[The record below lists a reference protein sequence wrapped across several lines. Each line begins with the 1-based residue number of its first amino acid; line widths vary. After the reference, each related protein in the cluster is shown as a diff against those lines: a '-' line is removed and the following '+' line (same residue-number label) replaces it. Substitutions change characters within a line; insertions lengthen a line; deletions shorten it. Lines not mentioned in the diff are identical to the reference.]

1 MAEAAP
7 PVRRGGHG
15 IARALSFIVIGLTLL
30 TVLGFAALRWIDS
43 DAGRAFVVRQLPL
56 VKPQSGLRITA
67 GRIDGSLFGKAVIHD
82 MVLSD
87 PRGRFAE
94 VPRLALDWRPL
105 DLINKTFRA
114 RDIAAPVVRILR
126 APALNPST
134 DDRILPDFDFDIG
147 RLAIDRLIL
156 EAPVSGQRR
165 VLSVGGNADIRDG
178 RVKARLVALTLP
190 ESGLAGSGDT
200 LRLVI
205 DAEPDANRFD
215 LDGVI
220 KGPANG
226 AIAGLL
232 GLNAPLAVTLAGD
245 GAWQAWQGRLD
256 ARLGG
261 KALAN
266 LALTAAEGRFTL
278 KGSANAGL
286 VLTGVPA
293 RLAAPLVR
301 IDASAVAAD
310 GKTAVTADLASSAL
324 SVTAKARLD
333 IGAETIDSGTI
344 TARLL
349 APAALHPKIGG
360 RNVSA
365 TGTLGGR
372 FADPVLTYRLTTASA
387 AWSSY
392 VAEGL
397 AATGTINLGSTPLTI
412 QVAATARRV
421 TGVAE
426 TAAPLLTNVRA
437 SGAIAWADGRLT
449 SNAIG
454 FRSDKLSGQAVLTVV
469 PARDDYLIAIKGL
482 LPRYVI
488 PQTGL
493 ADISADVRVTP
504 SRNGARVAG
513 RTTVRLVRI
522 DNGFFAALTD
532 GLPVI
537 TSDLD
542 IADDLSLA
550 FRNTRLVAPG
560 LTLSANG
567 TRSAAGL
574 DRLSGAG
581 TSRAYGPLTLAL
593 AGPIDAPV
601 VDVVLQKP
609 GFGIG
614 LTNLSGHVAP
624 AVGGWSFTADG
635 ASSYGP
641 VAGRGLIRTATDPVT
656 IEIERASIV
665 GMIGQGR
672 IVQTDTGPFAGRI
685 GFAGSG
691 LTGVVQLAA
700 AGAVQRADVDVTAN
714 EARIDLV
721 TPISIDRGRVQLSVL
736 LPDSGPSASGSFT
749 LSGVERDGLRLDTAS
764 GTLRYA
770 NGDGQAKLA
779 ASGTT
784 TIPFTLTATA
794 DLGADE
800 ARLIGSGTLDG
811 KPVTLSGPAVF
822 TRDSDGWRLAP
833 VSIITP
839 DGKTALSGIFGSHSA
854 LKANFDRVS
863 LSLLT
868 VALPALDVSGR
879 VSGTIDIDLPAGGT
893 PTGTAALRINH
904 LSRAGIA
911 SSSAPID
918 VGINANLSA
927 AGSVAR
933 AVIVRGGKVEGR
945 MQARIGP
952 IPAGSGT
959 LTERLFA
966 SPVVAQLRYNGPA
979 QALWGLS
986 GVEAMDVRG
995 PISVAADVSGL
1006 LGNPQIS
1013 GTARSEGARVEAVS
1027 VGAVIDQVSL
1037 DSRFTASRLELTR
1050 FSGRVGKDGSII
1062 GTGGIDLSGE
1072 RGFPMDIRLR
1082 LKNAQLVN
1090 RDDFTGSATGTVR
1103 IATDQYGGVVSG
1115 KLVVDKATYRIGRGS
1130 AIDVPTLYV
1139 TEKNTRV
1146 LGRRVVAYAPPTRW
1160 LLNLDI
1166 SGDRRLF
1173 LSGMGIEAEWRAN
1186 VKVKGGATTPE
1197 VSGRVQLVRGDYDFA
1212 GKRFSLTKGDVRF
1225 QGVFPPDPIIDIA
1238 AESSAQGFTA
1248 QLAITGTAQRPQIAF
1263 SSVPALPEDEVL
1275 SRVLF
1280 GSSVT
1285 DLSAPEALQLAAA
1298 LASLRG
1304 GSGGLNP
1311 INMVKKGLGIDRLRI
1326 LPADTTTGRKTAVAA
1341 GQYIGRSVYVELAT
1355 DAQGYSATNIE
1366 ISLTRSLSILSQVA
1380 TLGGTSANLRW
1391 KKDY

>member
-1 MAEAAP
+1 
-7 PVRRGGHG
+7 
-15 IARALSFIVIGLTLL
+15 
-30 TVLGFAALRWIDS
+30 
-43 DAGRAFVVRQLPL
+43 
-56 VKPQSGLRITA
+56 
-67 GRIDGSLFGKAVIHD
+67 
-82 MVLSD
+82 
-87 PRGRFAE
+87 
-94 VPRLALDWRPL
+94 
-105 DLINKTFRA
+105 
-114 RDIAAPVVRILR
+114 
-126 APALNPST
+126 
-134 DDRILPDFDFDIG
+134 
-147 RLAIDRLIL
+147 
-156 EAPVSGQRR
+156 
-165 VLSVGGNADIRDG
+165 
-178 RVKARLVALTLP
+178 
-190 ESGLAGSGDT
+190 
-200 LRLVI
+200 
-205 DAEPDANRFD
+205 
-215 LDGVI
+215 
-220 KGPANG
+220 
-226 AIAGLL
+226 
-232 GLNAPLAVTLAGD
+232 
-245 GAWQAWQGRLD
+245 
-256 ARLGG
+256 
-261 KALAN
+261 
-266 LALTAAEGRFTL
+266 
-278 KGSANAGL
+278 
-286 VLTGVPA
+286 
-293 RLAAPLVR
+293 
-301 IDASAVAAD
+301 
-310 GKTAVTADLASSAL
+310 
-324 SVTAKARLD
+324 
-333 IGAETIDSGTI
+333 
-344 TARLL
+344 
-349 APAALHPKIGG
+349 
-360 RNVSA
+360 
-365 TGTLGGR
+365 
-372 FADPVLTYRLTTASA
+372 
-387 AWSSY
+387 
-392 VAEGL
+392 
-397 AATGTINLGSTPLTI
+397 
-412 QVAATARRV
+412 
-421 TGVAE
+421 
-426 TAAPLLTNVRA
+426 
-437 SGAIAWADGRLT
+437 
-449 SNAIG
+449 
-454 FRSDKLSGQAVLTVV
+454 
-469 PARDDYLIAIKGL
+469 
-482 LPRYVI
+482 
-488 PQTGL
+488 
-493 ADISADVRVTP
+493 
-504 SRNGARVAG
+504 
-513 RTTVRLVRI
+513 
-522 DNGFFAALTD
+522 
-532 GLPVI
+532 
-537 TSDLD
+537 
-542 IADDLSLA
+542 
-550 FRNTRLVAPG
+550 
-560 LTLSANG
+560 
-567 TRSAAGL
+567 
-574 DRLSGAG
+574 
-581 TSRAYGPLTLAL
+581 
-593 AGPIDAPV
+593 
-601 VDVVLQKP
+601 
-609 GFGIG
+609 
-614 LTNLSGHVAP
+614 
-624 AVGGWSFTADG
+624 
-635 ASSYGP
+635 
-641 VAGRGLIRTATDPVT
+641 
-656 IEIERASIV
+656 
-665 GMIGQGR
+665 
-672 IVQTDTGPFAGRI
+672 
-685 GFAGSG
+685 
-691 LTGVVQLAA
+691 
-700 AGAVQRADVDVTAN
+700 
-714 EARIDLV
+714 
-721 TPISIDRGRVQLSVL
+721 
-736 LPDSGPSASGSFT
+736 
-749 LSGVERDGLRLDTAS
+749 
-764 GTLRYA
+764 
-770 NGDGQAKLA
+770 
-779 ASGTT
+779 
-784 TIPFTLTATA
+784 
-794 DLGADE
+794 
-800 ARLIGSGTLDG
+800 TLDG
-811 KPVTLSGPAVF
+811 KPVTLSGPAVL
-822 TRDSDGWRLAP
+822 TRGSDGWRLAP

-839 DGKTALSGIFGSHSA
+839 DGKTSLSGIFGSHSA

-893 PTGTAALRINH
+893 PTGTASLRINH

-911 SSSAPID
+911 TSSAPID

-945 MQARIGP
+945 MQARVGP

-995 PISVAADVSGL
+995 PISVAADVTGL
-1006 LGNPQIS
+1006 LGDPQIS

-1027 VGAVIDQVSL
+1027 VGAVIDQVTL

-1090 RDDFTGSATGTVR
+1090 RDDFTGSATGNVR

-1146 LGRRVVAYAPPTRW
+1146 LGRRVITYAPPTRW

-1298 LASLRG
+1298 LGSLRG
-1304 GSGGLNP
+1304 GGGFNP